1 MRNVILLLFLSFS
14 ISVCLA
20 QEIQLNSPL
29 VATAG
34 NNPAMESVNISKWR
48 IGEVHLIVLQ
58 KDNLTLAEE
67 NDWKV
72 KSYPNPFSTLINL
85 SFDLKE
91 KGEFF
96 IQVTDISGK
105 KQWMN
110 TKRMVLPNEVLELNL
125 SDLASGMYL
134 LTVMPENQQVKR
146 VMKIQ
151 KN

>member
-1 MRNVILLLFLSFS
+1 MKIVLFILMCTFS
-14 ISVCLA
+14 ASILIA
-20 QEIQLNSPL
+20 QEIQFNSPL

-34 NNPAMESVNISKWR
+34 SNESIESVNISKWR

-58 KDNLTLAEE
+58 QDNLTLAEE

-72 KSYPNPFSTLINL
+72 TTYPNPFSTLINL
-85 SFDLKE
+85 AFDLKD

-105 KQWMN
+105 KQLVN
-110 TKRMVLPNEVLELNL
+110 TKRMVFPKEVLELDL
-125 SDLASGMYL
+125 SNLASGMYL
-134 LTVMPENQQVKR
+134 LTVMPENQQAKR